1 MEYEKI
7 LKGFRKKPIATL
19 ASLPESLAY
28 SQTEIKKII
37 PHRDPFLLLDQL
49 LGLDLEQGIILA
61 TRKIAACDPV
71 FQGHFPDLPVYP
83 GSLQLEMIGQAGL
96 CLYHFL
102 AHQSCVVPAEATP
115 IQVRATKI
123 LGAHFLEPLG
133 PDQEVQVIAKKLEHE
148 TYFGTVVG
156 QVLCEGKVCSTT
168 ISEVCFLD

>member
-7 LKGFRKKPIATL
+7 LKGFRKKAIATL
-19 ASLPESLAY
+19 ETLPESLVY
-28 SQTEIKKII
+28 SQTHIKKLI

-49 LGLDLEQGIILA
+49 IGLDLEQGIILGSRIVSA
-61 TRKIAACDPV
+61 QDPV

-83 GSLQLEMIGQAGL
+83 GSLQLEMIGQLGL

-102 AHQSCVVPAEATP
+102 THRSSVVQENATP

-123 LGAHFLEPLG
+123 LGAHFLEPIG
-133 PDQEVQVIAKKLEHE
+133 PDKEVQVIAKKLEHE

-156 QVLCEGKVCSTT
+156 QVLCAG
-168 ISEVCFLD
+168 

>member
-19 ASLPESLAY
+19 AGLPESLSF

-61 TRKIAACDPV
+61 SRKVGASDPV
-71 FQGHFPDLPVYP
+71 FRGHFPDLPVYP

-102 AHQSCVVPAEATP
+102 TQQSSEVQSNATP

-123 LGAHFLEPLG
+123 LGAHFLEPIG
-133 PDQEVQVIAKKLEHE
+133 PDKTVQVIAKKLEHE
-148 TYFGTVVG
+148 TYFGTIVG
-156 QVLCEGKVCSTT
+156 QILCEGKVCSTA